1 MDINSLYSIFQ
12 KCQSVSIDTRK
23 IQNGD
28 LFFALK
34 GDNFDG
40 NKFAKSAIDKGA
52 KYAVIDNPKYEIPGK
67 TILCQD
73 SLLCLQNLA
82 REHRRQMDASII
94 SITGTNGKT
103 TSKELTHAVISS
115 HYNCI
120 ATEGNLN
127 NHIGVPLSLLRITK
141 ETEFAIIEMGANH
154 PGEIKTLAEIAEPDF
169 GMITNVG
176 KAHLEGFGSF
186 EGVKRTKAELYDFLR
201 SNHGITFL
209 NINNKHLLGMIG
221 SQEIVTYALN
231 STAWCE
237 ANIIEEK
244 RKVGLNWRCQE
255 NYGTFISAL
264 QGSYNAENM
273 LLAVCVGNYFKVPSE
288 KIDAAIAN
296 YQPSNKRSEIKK
308 TKKNILFLDLYNAN
322 PSSMELAI
330 KDFHSSTDKQI
341 LILGDMKELGDVSEE
356 AHQEILDLIVS
367 LNFEQVYLAGEEFY
381 ALREAYGFSFFPDT
395 ESLYNNLKESN
406 INDQWIFI
414 KGSRSMQL
422 EKLIPL
428 L

>member
-1 MDINSLYSIFQ
+1 MDINRLYSIFQ
-12 KCQSVSIDTRK
+12 ECQSVSIDTRK
-23 IQNGD
+23 IKTGD

-52 KYAVIDNPKYEIPGK
+52 KYAVIDNPEYDIPGK
-67 TILCQD
+67 TILCHD
-73 SLLCLQNLA
+73 SLICLQNLA

-186 EGVKRTKAELYDFLR
+186 EGVKKTKAELYDFLR
-201 SNHGITFL
+201 MNYGITFL
-209 NINNKHLLGMIG
+209 NMDNPHLLEMIG

-231 STAWCE
+231 SEAWCK
-237 ANIIEEK
+237 ANITEEN
-244 RKVGLNWRCQE
+244 RKVGLNWKCQE
-255 NYGTFISAL
+255 NQGNFVSAL

-273 LLAVCVGNYFKVPSE
+273 LLAVCVGNYFDVPSE

-308 TKKNILFLDLYNAN
+308 TEKNMLFLDLYNAN

-341 LILGDMKELGDVSEE
+341 LILGDMKELGDVSKE
-356 AHQEILDLIVS
+356 AHQEILDLLVS
-367 LNFEQVYLAGEEFY
+367 LNFDQVYLAGKEFF
-381 ALREAYGFSFFPDT
+381 ALKESYNFSFFPDT
-395 ESLYNNLKESN
+395 ESLYKKLEESV
-406 INDQWIFI
+406 IQDYWIFI